1 MKVLCLYED
10 GHKRRFSNLH
20 LCNFNLLNHQTDIDK
35 IYLYTKDPYE
45 VKYQLLIF
53 KHENVVLKNCNDPN
67 AFTEYSSDMNDSYKN
82 IDDYNQESPS
92 NIYCFDDMIAE
103 MLCNKKLKQ

>member
-1 MKVLCLYED
+1 MK
-10 GHKRRFSNLH
+10 FSY
-20 LCNFNLLNHQTDIDK
+20 FQ
-35 IYLYTKDPYE
+35 Y
-45 VKYQLLIF
+45 
-53 KHENVVLKNCNDPN
+53 CNDPN

>member
-10 GHKRRFSNLH
+10 EHKRRFSNLH
-20 LCNFNLLNHQTDIDK
+20 LCNFNLLNHQTNIDK

-82 IDDYNQESPS
+82 IDDYNPRKPVKYLLFWWYDCW
-92 NIYCFDDMIAE
+92 NA
-103 MLCNKKLKQ
+103 L

>member
-1 MKVLCLYED
+1 M
-10 GHKRRFSNLH
+10 
-20 LCNFNLLNHQTDIDK
+20 
-35 IYLYTKDPYE
+35 YTKDPYE

-53 KHENVVLKNCNDPN
+53 KHENVVLKHCNDPN